1 MNKILIAEDDP
12 SEREGL
18 SALLGSS
25 GFAVKVAADGMEALR
40 QIQREKFDLLLV
52 DIWMPRMNGLDL
64 LSHLP
69 ANSRPNVVVM
79 TADDTTE
86 TLLRALREKAYQ
98 YISKPFDPKELLALI
113 RSALESTTAPD
124 QVQVLSAQPDWVELR
139 FPCERQIAERIQDV
153 VRHLDSDLPSEVRDS
168 VGLAF
173 HELLMNAIEWGGH
186 MNPNSKVQIA
196 YLRTERL
203 LLCRIAD
210 PGQGFKPA
218 ELDHAATGNA
228 PDEPYEHTFVRE
240 ERGLRP
246 GGFGILLA
254 KSLVDE
260 VVYNEAHNEVVMV
273 KYLN

>member
-1 MNKILIAEDDP
+1 M
-12 SEREGL
+12 
-18 SALLGSS
+18 
-25 GFAVKVAADGMEALR
+25 
-40 QIQREKFDLLLV
+40 
-52 DIWMPRMNGLDL
+52 
-64 LSHLP
+64 
-69 ANSRPNVVVM
+69 
-79 TADDTTE
+79 
-86 TLLRALREKAYQ
+86 
-98 YISKPFDPKELLALI
+98 
-113 RSALESTTAPD
+113 
-124 QVQVLSAQPDWVELR
+124 
-139 FPCERQIAERIQDV
+139 
-153 VRHLDSDLPSEVRDS
+153 
-168 VGLAF
+168 GLAF

-260 VVYNEAHNEVVMV
+260 VVYNQAHNEVVMV